1 MAGAPRTRPGLR
13 ASLWRAAIIL
23 LLVAAMGWLIAN
35 LAANMARL
43 GLQSGFDFLWRPA
56 GFRLG
61 ESLIPYQ
68 ASDSYGRA
76 LLAGM
81 ANTLRVALIGCVLAT
96 LLGFTIG
103 VMRLSTNP
111 LLRGLT
117 GVYVECLRNT
127 PVLLQLVLWQAIV
140 LRLPPVRSALE
151 PLPGVHLSQRG
162 LQIPMLVPDLGLA
175 VLAASLLAALLFS
188 WGMLRR
194 ARRIRDVRGHAA
206 PVWPIA
212 CLAIIG
218 LPLLT
223 AAATGAWPTLDWPAL
238 RGFNFTGGSSITPEY
253 AALLFGLVV
262 YASAFIAEIVRAG
275 VQSVSAGQWEAAQ
288 ALGLRRG
295 RIMRLVIVPQALRL
309 AVPPLTSQYV
319 NLTKNTSLGVVIG
332 FPEFAS
338 VANTIINQ
346 TGQAIEVLSIFMGA
360 YLVLSLTTSALM
372 NRYNARFA
380 AQER

>member
-1 MAGAPRTRPGLR
+1 MSGVPRSRPGLR
-13 ASLWRAAIIL
+13 AYLWRAAILIL
-23 LLVAAMGWLIAN
+23 LVSAMGWLLAN
-35 LAANMARL
+35 LATNMARM
-43 GLQSGFDFLWRPA
+43 GLQSGFDFLWRAA

-61 ESLIPYQ
+61 ESLIPYE

-76 LLAGM
+76 LIAGM

-117 GVYVECLRNT
+117 GIYVECLRNT

-140 LRLPPVRSALE
+140 LRLPPVRAALE

-162 LQIPMLVPDLGLA
+162 LQIPALMPDVGLA
-175 VLAASLLAALLFS
+175 VLAGSLALALLFS
-188 WGMLRR
+188 WWLLRR
-194 ARRIRDVRGHAA
+194 ARSIRNARGHAA
-206 PVWPIA
+206 PVWPVA
-212 CLAIIG
+212 CLAIVG
-218 LPLLT
+218 LPLLI
-223 AAATGAWPTLDWPAL
+223 AAVTGAWPNVDWPAL
-238 RGFNFTGGSSITPEY
+238 RGFNFTGGSAITPEY

-275 VQSVSAGQWEAAQ
+275 VQSVSVGQWEAAQ

-295 RIMRLVIVPQALRL
+295 RVMRLVIVPQALRL